1 MEEKSVKKKAAS
13 KKKAV
18 KKAVTKKAA
27 AKKTAPKKV
36 ATKKASRKKAAA
48 KTLSYQQR
56 YQMIAEAAYHIS
68 EKQGFAPGTEM
79 DNWLQAEQQ
88 IDGLIALCRLVF
100 RHQRRKLS
108 PVLFSTVY

>member
-18 KKAVTKKAA
+18 KKAVAKKAA
-27 AKKTAPKKV
+27 PKKAAPKKAV
-36 ATKKASRKKAAA
+36 KKKASRKKAASA
-48 KTLSYQQR
+48 KTVSYQQR

-68 EKQGFAPGTEM
+68 EKQGFIPGNEM

-88 IDGLIALCRLVF
+88 IDGWIADQGLKLVE
-100 RHQRRKLS
+100 
-108 PVLFSTVY
+108 